1 MELSTIKRL
10 KYINEIMYEYN
21 VKYGDNDD
29 STVQK
34 INHRTTTFKYIL
46 TLDPLKPLATL
57 EGTVKDP
64 DVVQ

>member
-1 MELSTIKRL
+1 
-10 KYINEIMYEYN
+10 MYEYN